1 MEHNYVIAGVGGQ
14 GVILAANTI
23 GEAATA
29 AGYETRVGEIHGMS
43 QRGGS
48 VLAHVRYGDEIY
60 GPMVPEGKADVL
72 LALEPMEALRN
83 ANYLAEDGTILVSFE
98 TKDPFPVRTGAAEYP
113 EESILQAALEERGRV
128 VRVDAVD
135 LAREA
140 GHPMTANVVMV
151 GALSALV
158 DLDLDLDSLR
168 TAIESQVPDDALDA
182 NLQAFELGRSAL
194 DSRSR
199 PVPQ

>member
-1 MEHNYVIAGVGGQ
+1 MEHNYVISGVGGQ
-14 GVILAANTI
+14 GVILAANTL
-23 GEAATA
+23 GEAATET
-29 AGYETRVGEIHGMS
+29 GYETRVGELHGMS

-60 GPMVPEGKADVL
+60 GPMVPEGKAHVL
-72 LALEPMEALRN
+72 VAFEPMEAVRT
-83 ANYLAEDGTILVSFE
+83 ANYLAADGIILVSTE
-98 TKDPFPVRTGAAEYP
+98 TKDPFPVTTGAAEYP
-113 EESILQAALEERGRV
+113 DESALQTALEERGQV
-128 VRVDAVD
+128 ITVDAIE

-140 GHPMTANVVMV
+140 GHPMTANVVMI

-158 DLDLDLDSLR
+158 DLDLRLEDLR
-168 TAIESQVPDDALDA
+168 AAIESQVPADAVES
-182 NLQAFELGRSAL
+182 NLQAFELGRSAV